1 MSESSSRS
9 VRDLLL
15 NGLGGVIVKKNA
27 RHLEVIS
34 AIHDAAFSST
44 ELGTSIAGQGVDISQ
59 FEIVQPLLSAREMFQ
74 ELTDREFEVLEWLAR
89 KQRNREIAVG
99 LGIKEKTVRNHISNI
114 LWKLSAKDRNAI
126 IFKARRAGLGQ
137 VMLRQEVVLQT
148 VNYSLEPVVTN
159 MPTTQSEQIPVGCE
173 REWLALETAWNAGL
187 FTYIAGAAGV
197 GKSFL
202 MQAFAASRGGQFI
215 EFNGRPGDAAIPYAS
230 YARSIRQLMLRFPKV
245 KHEAWVMKELE
256 RIVPSLGS
264 NSVISDRRN
273 NGIEA
278 TIRLCDALAT
288 FHVNL
293 APQMTGMLFD
303 DIEYFD
309 QASAEASIYMI
320 SSWERFTGKIGEAQ
334 HCIACFQTGRLKPE
348 IEQGIRLQ
356 AQAGTVA
363 LIEL

>member
-1 MSESSSRS
+1 M
-9 VRDLLL
+9 D
-15 NGLGGVIVKKNA
+15 KDA
-27 RHLEVIS
+27 QHLEVIS
-34 AIHDAAFSST
+34 SVHDVAPSRT
-44 ELGTSIAGQGVDISQ
+44 ESGQSIDGQVMVASQ
-59 FEIVQPLLSAREMFQ
+59 PEIAKPLLSTREVFQ
-74 ELTDREFEVLEWLAR
+74 VLTDREFEVLEWLAR
-89 KQRNREIAVG
+89 KQRNREIAMG
-99 LGIKEKTVRNHISNI
+99 LGIKEKTVRNHVSNI
-114 LWKLSAKDRNAI
+114 LWKLDAKDRNAI

-137 VMLRQEVVLQT
+137 VMPHLEAALHT
-148 VNYSLEPVVTN
+148 VDNSLELAVTN
-159 MPTTQSEQIPVGCE
+159 MPTTQPQQIPVGRE
-173 REWLALETAWNAGL
+173 REWIALEMAWNAGL
-187 FTYIAGAAGV
+187 FTYITGAVGV
-197 GKSFL
+197 GKTFL

-230 YARSIRQLMLRFPKV
+230 YARSIRNLMLRFPKV

-264 NSVISDRRN
+264 NSIMSDRRN

-288 FHVNL
+288 FHVEL
-293 APQMTGMLFD
+293 ASHMTGMLFD

-348 IEQGIRLQ
+348 IEHGIRLQ